1 MIIKLWPIC
10 LRLYQAGL
18 KLNNFAMLEHF
29 LHFFW
34 RLALHRYPHG
44 HPIPSLLKVLC
55 QASTEE
61 LFNIVQVGYLRTIHC
76 LERSLGFGNAV
87 VLSVWSNY
95 LKKADDQAL
104 PASALTSR
112 YESVLQEAQN
122 SFTPTGTR
130 TIEIL
135 HEYTYAAYYN
145 DNDYDLTW
153 NLASQMIN
161 LAESFELMD
170 DHPEWCL
177 ATQGYAMAA
186 KLIYVLSEQTSHE
199 DQGTVILRSAISRLE
214 LGDREC
220 RTRALMLGRILVTSS
235 I

>member
-1 MIIKLWPIC
+1 
-10 LRLYQAGL
+10 
-18 KLNNFAMLEHF
+18 MLEHF

-44 HPIPSLLKVLC
+44 YPIPSLLKVLC

-76 LERSLGFGNAV
+76 LERSLGSGNAV

-95 LKKADDQAL
+95 MKKADDQAL

-135 HEYTYAAYYN
+135 HGYTYAAYYN
-145 DNDYDLTW
+145 ANNYDLAW

-186 KLIYVLSEQTSHE
+186 KLL
-199 DQGTVILRSAISRLE
+199 
-214 LGDREC
+214 
-220 RTRALMLGRILVTSS
+220 ILVTSS